1 MEVGDLVEDLIDGI
15 GVVLDT
21 HYDEDNHKPLYLVHF
36 AYGYR
41 GWYYEGCLQAVKK
54 CP

>member
-1 MEVGDLVEDLIDGI
+1 MKIGDLVEDLIDGI

-21 HYDEDNHKPLYLVHF
+21 RYDGDNHKSLYLVHF

-41 GWYYEGCLQAVKK
+41 GWYYEGYLQAVKK